1 MIKIEDAA
9 WGLRIEMKGQ
19 PTRQELSK
27 LVDDLRKALP
37 NARPFFGVILDMTG
51 IGLINPEMRDMLIQA
66 EKLLQARGMLRLA
79 ACPSSALAA
88 SQIRRISSD
97 SGIGPGLRCIDITA
111 EGWQLVAELW
121 AVSGREPDGSKGGAT
136 SHVA

>member
-1 MIKIEDAA
+1 MIKLEDAA
-9 WGLRIEMKGQ
+9 WGLRIELKGQ

-51 IGLINPEMRDMLIQA
+51 IGLITPEIRDMLLQA

-88 SQIRRISSD
+88 SQIRRISAD
-97 SGIGPGLRCIDITA
+97 SGILPGLRCIDIANPDWQRLA
-111 EGWQLVAELW
+111 EHW
-121 AVSGREPDGSKGGAT
+121 AVSGREPDGSKT
-136 SHVA
+136 SPSSHPG